1 MNTFA
6 YMSTK
11 KQPTIPMH
19 RMDANTPF
27 GMQFGYYET
36 DSKYAE
42 NTKSEKYIAHRDDY
56 YLFLFIDT
64 EETILTIDFEDIRVQ
79 GEQVFYVRPGQV
91 HFTPVMRKAKG
102 YFLAIA
108 PVLIENHFRNQFE
121 KQLTTQKPIMSD
133 SSFSDKLAQTAHLL
147 HTIIQEK
154 PTTFGE
160 QITLNVANAFIGII
174 AEQYSK
180 QQEELHY
187 SKTRSL
193 FIAHQFQALLLDNVR
208 TLKSPIQY
216 AKALNYSLSHLN
228 ESVKITTGF
237 PISYWIHQQV
247 VLEAKRLLYYTN
259 MDVKEIAFSLGYEDP
274 TYFSR
279 LFSKVTGISPGAFRQ
294 KFHK

>member
-1 MNTFA
+1 MF
-6 YMSTK
+6 
-11 KQPTIPMH
+11 
-19 RMDANTPF
+19 F
-27 GMQFGYYET
+27 GREFF
-36 DSKYAE
+36 D
-42 NTKSEKYIAHRDDY
+42 
-56 YLFLFIDT
+56 
-64 EETILTIDFEDIRVQ
+64 
-79 GEQVFYVRPGQV
+79 
-91 HFTPVMRKAKG
+91 
-102 YFLAIA
+102 LAI
-108 PVLIENHFRNQFE
+108 V
-121 KQLTTQKPIMSD
+121 
-133 SSFSDKLAQTAHLL
+133 
-147 HTIIQEK
+147 
-154 PTTFGE
+154 
-160 QITLNVANAFIGII
+160 
-174 AEQYSK
+174 YSK